1 MSGNPYGPG
10 WWVGSDGN
18 WHSPDENFDADSPKK
33 NHPIRRVAIVLL
45 AVVVVGATTFGVWLG
60 GSSQTTSSSPSTPS
74 LAEITSQVNQA
85 VTGSGAN
92 EFRVAGVARVVC
104 NRPNSW
110 NPGTTFKC
118 YVYASSQ
125 REIGVYEGTVESTTS
140 SGEWRWS
147 GVWYPILGHS
157 AAD

>member
-92 EFRVAGVARVVC
+92 EFRVAGVAR
-104 NRPNSW
+104 
-110 NPGTTFKC
+110 
-118 YVYASSQ
+118 
-125 REIGVYEGTVESTTS
+125 
-140 SGEWRWS
+140 
-147 GVWYPILGHS
+147 
-157 AAD
+157 